1 MKTYTILYAE
11 DVPHYASVQIE
22 AQSDEDAIK
31 RAKVHDFAGEALE
44 AEWNNPVCRRIV
56 HIEDNAGNTVAND
69 IPLDDYVLT
78 LQSPS
83 NCKPPAPLLQSAAI
97 NKDGQ

>member
-22 AQSDEDAIK
+22 AESDEDALQ
-31 RAKVHDFAGEALE
+31 RAMVFDYAGEALE
-44 AEWNNPVCRRIV
+44 AEWSNPVCKRIV
-56 HIEDNAGNTVAND
+56 HVEDETGNTIAND

-78 LQSPS
+78 TQSPS
-83 NCKPPAPLLQSAAI
+83 NCKPPAPPLKSADF